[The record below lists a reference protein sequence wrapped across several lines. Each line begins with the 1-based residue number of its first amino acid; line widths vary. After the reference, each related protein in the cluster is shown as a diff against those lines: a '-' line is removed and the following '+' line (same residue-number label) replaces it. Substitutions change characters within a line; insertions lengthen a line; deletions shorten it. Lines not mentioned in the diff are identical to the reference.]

1 MEFKIEK
8 TRKKVECSY
17 KTLYLSDAIIHKIEE
32 IAQENDTSFNNVV
45 VSMIKYCLEEK
56 KGGLSFG

>member
-45 VSMIKYCLEEK
+45 VSMIRYCLEEK
-56 KGGLSFG
+56 